1 MSSIYVRIILVAF
14 CLSSGLIQSQ
24 ALRQISI
31 SNNYY
36 SSDTYGVFDTSDTFL
51 CSLTESSF
59 FNTAFHNGS
68 ANEPT
73 VGDYIIWNNL
83 YTVPQNFLSN
93 NSDFAIVKLQAYNK
107 LLEIRKSDGQIVTVY
122 DCNSNNVVV
131 IPQTGIY
138 FENGTCK
145 CPIATVGDTEIING
159 VTYTVV
165 DNTTIRTEIAANNA
179 NLCTTQVTD
188 MNRLFEDNALFN
200 SDIGFWDTSNVTNMG
215 YMFYSANLY
224 NQNINPLFN
233 QDISTW
239 DTSNVTNME
248 LMFFFHRTFNQ
259 NIDSWNTSSVTNMRN
274 MFNNTSFN
282 QNIGSWDT
290 SSVTDMYNMFRESL
304 FNQDISNWDTSSVT
318 RMTSM
323 FMDNISFNQ
332 NISNWD
338 TSNVTNMNS
347 MFSGAT
353 SFNQDLTSWVVG
365 NVTQCGQFS
374 LNTPNWTLPKPNFT
388 NCTP

>member
-51 CSLTESSF
+51 CSLTESRF

-83 YTVPQNFLSN
+83 YPVPQNFLSN

-107 LLEIRKSDGQIVTVY
+107 LLEIRKSNGQIVAVY

-131 IPQTGIY
+131 YTPLIY

-145 CPIATVGDTEIING
+145 CPTAAIGDTENING
-159 VTYTVV
+159 IIYTVV
-165 DNTTIRTEIAANNA
+165 DNTTIRTEIAANNV

-188 MNRLFEDNALFN
+188 MSRLFENNITFN
-200 SDIGFWDTSNVTNMG
+200 SNIGFWDTSNVNNM
-215 YMFYSANLY
+215 ST
-224 NQNINPLFN
+224 LFG
-233 QDISTW
+233 QAP
-239 DTSNVTNME
+239 
-248 LMFFFHRTFNQ
+248 
-259 NIDSWNTSSVTNMRN
+259 
-274 MFNNTSFN
+274 
-282 QNIGSWDT
+282 
-290 SSVTDMYNMFRESL
+290 L
-304 FNQDISNWDTSSVT
+304 FNQDISNWDTSNVT
-318 RMTSM
+318 NMGTM
-323 FMDNISFNQ
+323 FYLATSFNQ
-332 NISNWD
+332 DIGSWN
-338 TSNVTNMNS
+338 TSNVTNMFA
-347 MFSGAT
+347 MLRGAT
-353 SFNQDLTSWVVG
+353 AFNQDLSSWSVN
-365 NVTQCGQFS
+365 NVNSCNSF
-374 LNTPNWTLPKPNFT
+374 LNNAINWTLPKPNFT
-388 NCTP
+388 NCSP